1 MDTTK
6 VNLSELKR
14 TAKQNFKS
22 LSGIAKTVTHIGI
35 VAIQDESKRNF
46 ITQGLSD
53 IGLGALVLGPA
64 SPVALE
70 NISFADKLNTN
81 ELPAFDFFVYD
92 NEHVGIDVGKC
103 MKAGIVPIMPEQN
116 VFSGILKEF
125 NPMKFEGNGFFWKKD
140 NGYCMFEKIVSYLEN
155 IKFPE
160 DKRVLLKNVGETF

>member
-1 MDTTK
+1 MDTNK
-6 VNLSELKR
+6 VNLGELKR

-22 LSGIAKTVTHIGI
+22 LSGIAKPVNHIGV
-35 VAIQDESKRNF
+35 VAISDDVKRDF
-46 ITQGLSD
+46 VVQGISA
-53 IGLGALVLGPA
+53 IGLGALVLATAPET
-64 SPVALE
+64 PVE
-70 NISFADKLNTN
+70 NITYTDKLNTN
-81 ELPAFDFFVYD
+81 DLPAFDFFVYD
-92 NEHVGIDVGKC
+92 NEHTGLDVGKC

-140 NGYCMFEKIVSYLEN
+140 NPYCMFEKVISYLEN